1 MMPTFQTDIIEA
13 RNFLYQLLVRQVD
26 EKAKNWIEQKIHL
39 LANSFSTQN
48 FYIAF
53 TSAPRFVGKQN
64 LHLSPMEESEANAIR
79 KGFTLKNWTID
90 RTTRILFVLYLPTEN
105 AENHVSILSKV
116 FQTAEVNELVA
127 LYAALPLLPFP
138 EKYIYQCTEG
148 IRTNMAPVFEAV
160 ALNNPF
166 PAEFL
171 DENAWNQLFLKAIF
185 TGKKIYQIQGI
196 KQRANATLAQIC
208 SDFAHERWAAGRKV
222 TPELWMPVV
231 HFINDTILKDLEK
244 LKESNDILQRQAL
257 VLVCLES
264 SHAQVKELLTGM
276 EDLKEKALKGEFSWE
291 SISEQ
296 WHEANQ

>member
-1 MMPTFQTDIIEA
+1 MMPTFQTDIVQA
-13 RNFLYQLLVRQVD
+13 RNFLYQIIAKQVD
-26 EKAKNWIEQKIHL
+26 EKAKNWIDQKIEL
-39 LANSFSTQN
+39 LSKNFSIQN
-48 FYIAF
+48 FYTAF

-64 LHLSPMEESEANAIR
+64 LNLNPSELIAVEALR
-79 KGFTLKNWTID
+79 KGFTIENWTVD
-90 RTTRILFVLYLPTEN
+90 RATRILFILYLPTED

-127 LYAALPLLPFP
+127 LYSALPLLPFP
-138 EKYIYQCTEG
+138 EKYVYQCTEG
-148 IRTNMAPVFEAV
+148 IRTNIAPVFEAV

-185 TGKKIYQIQGI
+185 TGKKIYKIQGI
-196 KQRANATLAQIC
+196 KQRANSTLAQIC
-208 SDFAHERWAAGRKV
+208 SDYAHERWAAGRKV
-222 TPELWMPVV
+222 TPELWIPIAD
-231 HFINDTILKDLEK
+231 FINEAILKDLEK
-244 LKESNDILQRQAL
+244 LKKSDDMWQKQAL

-264 SHAQVKELLTGM
+264 SHAQAKESLVGL

-296 WHEANQ
+296 WHQTNQ

>member
-1 MMPTFQTDIIEA
+1 MMPTFQTDIVQA
-13 RNFLYQLLVRQVD
+13 RNFLYRVIAKQIN
-26 EKAKNWIEQKIHL
+26 EKAKNWIDQKIDL
-39 LANSFSTQN
+39 LSNTFSTQN

-64 LHLSPMEESEANAIR
+64 LNLSPSELSEAEALR
-79 KGFTLKNWTID
+79 KGFMIENWTVD
-90 RTTRILFVLYLPTEN
+90 RATRILFILCLPAEN

-127 LYAALPLLPFP
+127 LYSALPLLPFP

-166 PAEFL
+166 PMEFL

-185 TGKKIYQIQGI
+185 TGKKIYKIQGI
-196 KQRANATLAQIC
+196 KQRANTTLAQIC
-208 SDFAHERWAAGRKV
+208 SDYAHERWAAGRKV
-222 TPELWMPVV
+222 TPELWMPIAD
-231 HFINDTILKDLEK
+231 FINETILKDLEK
-244 LKESNDILQRQAL
+244 LKQSDDILQRQAL

-264 SHAQVKELLTGM
+264 NHAQTKGLLVGL
-276 EDLKEKALKGEFSWE
+276 EDLKEKAFKGEFSWK